1 MTQPIDTGKVKVTG
15 TGPADPA
22 LDCETRASKLD
33 ENSAALLISV
43 EEAALILGIG
53 RTLIFE
59 LIMQGRVSSV
69 KIGRRRLVVRQA
81 LDEFVREL
89 SISQN
94 SNHFAEHYLS

>member
-1 MTQPIDTGKVKVTG
+1 MRLPNDTGTLKFAAAE
-15 TGPADPA
+15 PAE
-22 LDCETRASKLD
+22 LVLHYETRESKLD

-43 EEAALILGIG
+43 EEAASILGIG

-59 LIMQGRVSSV
+59 LIIQGKVSSV
-69 KIGRRRLVVRQA
+69 KIGRRRLVVRQE

-94 SNHFAEHYLS
+94 SNHFAEQYLS